1 MPVTRPL
8 LGEFTNSNQLD
19 SEHIP
24 KRFVAEIQDAMR
36 FEGLKDVPL
45 PLQKHMD
52 RLDNISTH
60 DLSMMQFQKDI
71 QAMPIKMVLLP
82 MHLSSDE

>member
-1 MPVTRPL
+1 MPVTHTL

-19 SEHIP
+19 SVNTP
-24 KRFVAEIQDAMR
+24 KKFVAKVQNAMR

-52 RLDNISTH
+52 RRAILTH
-60 DLSMMQFQKDI
+60 MTCR
-71 QAMPIKMVLLP
+71 
-82 MHLSSDE
+82 